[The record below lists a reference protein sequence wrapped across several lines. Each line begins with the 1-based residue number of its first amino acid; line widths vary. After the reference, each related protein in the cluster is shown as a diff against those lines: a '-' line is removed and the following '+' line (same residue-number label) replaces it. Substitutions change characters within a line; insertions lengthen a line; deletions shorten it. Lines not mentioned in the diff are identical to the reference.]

1 MKRSAASPAWTYL
14 PVDDLSI
21 PVAGLTCLGSL
32 ERTHMT
38 YELTGSGFSGFRGF
52 GVDEFAQTKNDIA
65 IAAAKAAAAKKASTS
80 TIGFKLGSPTIK
92 GLSPI
97 KQGVT
102 AQPAPVLT
110 GSMPTIVP
118 GMPITS
124 GEPGCSPGYAVGP
137 QGTCV
142 PEAQAYAV
150 LPEDDTTTKYL
161 LAGGLV
167 VALGTAAFFLTRKG
181 KLSPC
186 PTRSLVSTVSVPS
199 EAPSLPTATSRPRT
213 TRAKPS
219 ASR

>member
-38 YELTGSGFSGFRGF
+38 YELTGSGFSGFQGF

-97 KQGVT
+97 KQVGPLQVVD
-102 AQPAPVLT
+102 ALPV
-110 GSMPTIVP
+110 GP
-118 GMPITS
+118 GMPDPST
-124 GEPGCSPGYAVGP
+124 CSPGYHRTIR
-137 QGTCV
+137 GTCEL
-142 PEAQAYAV
+142 PETAYAAAE
-150 LPEDDTTTKYL
+150 EDNTTKYL

-199 EAPSLPTATSRPRT
+199 EAPSLPTATSDRGAVT
-213 TRAKPS
+213 PS
-219 ASR
+219 ASRSTRTRSQAS